1 MRNNQHNESNGRI
14 EPQLDTS
21 AAQHAER
28 LESNPTAAHTTQR
41 SSGRAAI
48 GFFSV
53 LTIAVACSAAAF
65 GWWSFERMQLLEQQ
79 LIATQDS
86 FSKVSEEASGRI
98 NAITGKVSAAEN
110 SVLSGTDAL
119 KVRLNTLEQS
129 IVDTQKKQQSTLT
142 GNTSQLTLLTS
153 EFASLTD
160 RHSSLNDKLNE
171 QEKVFSSALTTQHNE
186 LSTKLD
192 SKVTTLNSELK
203 QTLNDAITSQ
213 KSTLAKRID
222 AQDTKLRDL
231 EQSIATSQ
239 QQLAKFDDINNRLQ
253 SIKADL
259 ATLQKGTK
267 TESPSQGD
275 FTRLQQDIL
284 ILRTE
289 LDNRPT
295 PAATPARHTGPSI
308 ADFDAYRAQTNRTIS
323 ALQEQVRNL
332 QKNSR

>member
-14 EPQLDTS
+14 EPQFDAS
-21 AAQHAER
+21 AAQHAA
-28 LESNPTAAHTTQR
+28 LFDSNLTAAGVIQR

-48 GFFSV
+48 GFLSV
-53 LTIAVACSAAAF
+53 LTIAIACSAAAF

-110 SVLSGTDAL
+110 NVLSGTDAL
-119 KVRLNTLEQS
+119 KARVDMLEKS
-129 IVDTQKKQQSTLT
+129 VVDTQKKQQSSLAE
-142 GNTSQLTLLTS
+142 NTAQLTLLAS
-153 EFASLTD
+153 EFSSLTD
-160 RHSSLNDKLNE
+160 RHSSLNDNLTE
-171 QEKVFSSALTTQHNE
+171 QQKAFNSALTAQH
-186 LSTKLD
+186 
-192 SKVTTLNSELK
+192 SELK
-203 QTLNDAITSQ
+203 QTLDTAITTQGSSLT
-213 KSTLAKRID
+213 KSIN
-222 AQDTKLRDL
+222 AQDAKLKSL
-231 EQSIATSQ
+231 EKSISLSQ
-239 QQLAKFDDINNRLQ
+239 QQLAKFDDINSRLQ
-253 SIKADL
+253 SIKTDL

-267 TESPSQGD
+267 TNSPSQGD

-295 PAATPARHTGPSI
+295 PTAAPARNTGPSI

-332 QKNSR
+332 QKSSR

>member
-28 LESNPTAAHTTQR
+28 LDSNLAAASTTQR

-48 GFFSV
+48 GFLSV
-53 LTIAVACSAAAF
+53 VTITIACSAAAF
-65 GWWSFERMQLLEQQ
+65 GWWSFERIQLLEQQ

-119 KVRLNTLEQS
+119 KARLDTLEKS
-129 IVDTQKKQQSTLT
+129 VIDTQKKQQSALVE
-142 GNTSQLTLLTS
+142 NTSQLTLLSS
-153 EFASLTD
+153 EFANLTD
-160 RHSSLNDKLNE
+160 RHSSLDNKLSE
-171 QEKVFSSALTTQHNE
+171 QEKAFNSAHNE
-186 LSTKLD
+186 LSSKLD
-192 SKVTTLNSELK
+192 SAVTALTSELK
-203 QTLNDAITSQ
+203 QTLDAAITSQ
-213 KSTLAKRID
+213 KSLLTNSID
-222 AQDTKLRDL
+222 GQEIKLQNL
-231 EQSIATSQ
+231 EKSIGASQ
-239 QQLAKFDDINNRLQ
+239 QQLAKLDDINSRLQ
-253 SIKADL
+253 NIKTDL
-259 ATLQKGTK
+259 DKLQKATK
-267 TESPSQGD
+267 TNSPSQGD

-289 LDNRPT
+289 LDNRPAPT
-295 PAATPARHTGPSI
+295 AAPARNAGPSI

>member
-28 LESNPTAAHTTQR
+28 LDSNLAAANTTQR

-48 GFFSV
+48 GFLSV
-53 LTIAVACSAAAF
+53 LTIAIACSAAAF

-119 KVRLNTLEQS
+119 KARLDTLEKS
-129 IVDTQKKQQSTLT
+129 VVDTQKKQQSALSE
-142 GNTSQLTLLTS
+142 NTSQLTLLSS
-153 EFASLTD
+153 EFANLTD
-160 RHSSLNDKLNE
+160 RHSSLDSKLSE
-171 QEKVFSSALTTQHNE
+171 QEKVFNSALTTQHNE
-186 LSTKLD
+186 LSSKLD
-192 SKVTTLNSELK
+192 SAVTALNSELK
-203 QTLNDAITSQ
+203 QTLDAAITSQ
-213 KSTLAKRID
+213 KSLLTNSID
-222 AQDTKLRDL
+222 GQETKLQNL
-231 EQSIATSQ
+231 EKSIGSSQ
-239 QQLAKFDDINNRLQ
+239 QQLAKFDDINSRLQ
-253 SIKADL
+253 NIKTDL
-259 ATLQKGTK
+259 DKLQKATK
-267 TESPSQGD
+267 TNSPSQGD

-289 LDNRPT
+289 LDNRPAPT
-295 PAATPARHTGPSI
+295 AAPARNAGPSI

>member
-28 LESNPTAAHTTQR
+28 LGSNLTAANTTQR
-41 SSGRAAI
+41 SSGRTAI
-48 GFFSV
+48 GFLSF
-53 LTIAVACSAAAF
+53 LTIAIACSAAAF

-98 NAITGKVSAAEN
+98 NAITGKVSAAES
-110 SVLSGTDAL
+110 SVLSGTDAM
-119 KVRLNTLEQS
+119 KARLDMLEKS
-129 IVDTQKKQQSTLT
+129 VVDIQKKQQSALSE
-142 GNTSQLTLLTS
+142 NTSQLTLLSS
-153 EFASLTD
+153 EFANLTD
-160 RHSSLNDKLNE
+160 RHSSLDNKLSE
-171 QEKVFSSALTTQHNE
+171 QAKAFNSAHNE
-186 LSTKLD
+186 LSSKLD
-192 SKVTTLNSELK
+192 SAVTALANELK
-203 QTLNDAITSQ
+203 QTLDAAITSQ
-213 KSTLAKRID
+213 KSLLTNSID
-222 AQDTKLRDL
+222 GQETKLQNL
-231 EQSIATSQ
+231 EKSIGASQ
-239 QQLAKFDDINNRLQ
+239 QQLAKFDDINNSLQ
-253 SIKADL
+253 SLKTDL
-259 ATLQKGTK
+259 ASLQKGTK
-267 TESPSQGD
+267 TDSPSQDD

-289 LDNRPT
+289 LDNRPAPT
-295 PAATPARHTGPSI
+295 AAPARNAGPSI